1 MADIKKITL
10 GSDTYDLNALKS
22 HNADSSVVATVT
34 ATAPSSS
41 SDNTTFPT
49 SKAVWS
55 AIANG
60 ITANDAMVFKGTIGS
75 SESGATVTAL
85 PATHKQ
91 G

>member
-10 GSDTYDLNALKS
+10 GSETYDLNALKS
-22 HNADSSVVATVT
+22 HNADSSVVATIT

-41 SDNTTFPT
+41 SDNSTFPT

-75 SESGATVTAL
+75 SGATVTAL